1 METTN
6 LNSTM
11 SNVNEVAEAV
21 NEVAKNTIENATTDE
36 VNATNEV
43 DNHLLTAVV
52 TNVGIKSGKNG
63 IIYRLTFDRPF
74 KAYVI
79 RNKQQVEANVNYIDY
94 PANQLLNTIELHVA
108 NFEYPKSKIADR
120 CVAINVQPQYYELIH
135 SVLINAELIIDRTP
149 FVAGEEFIDENGESF
164 VHARDGYKKQIM
176 NITVTAEVAA
186 LLAKSAPKAI
196 NYLKELLDL

>member
-11 SNVNEVAEAV
+11 SNVNEVAETV
-21 NEVAKNTIENATTDE
+21 NKVVENTTKSATADKINT
-36 VNATNEV
+36 TNKA
-43 DNHLLTAVV
+43 DNHLLNAVV

-74 KAYVI
+74 KAFVI
-79 RNKQQVEANVNYIDY
+79 RNKQQVETNVNYIDY

-120 CVAINVQPQYYELIH
+120 CAAINVQPQYYELIH
-135 SVLINAELIIDRTP
+135 SVLIGAEMIIDRTP
-149 FVAGEEFIDENGESF
+149 FCAGEEFIDENGESF
-164 VHARDGYKKQIM
+164 IHARDGYKKQIM
-176 NITVTAEVAA
+176 DITVTAEVAA